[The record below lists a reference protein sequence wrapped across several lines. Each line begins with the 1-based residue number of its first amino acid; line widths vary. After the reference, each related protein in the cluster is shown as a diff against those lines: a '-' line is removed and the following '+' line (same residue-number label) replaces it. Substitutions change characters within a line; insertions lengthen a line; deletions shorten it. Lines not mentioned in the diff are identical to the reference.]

1 MILSSSGKNLDGD
14 AMGDTNILS
23 LYADAQ
29 ATLARIEERRRL
41 SPVRRPW
48 KIRSFI
54 AERQALAWIDA
65 TSVEASAFTVD
76 GRGSI
81 SGATFDLTHWR
92 QAVGAPVTLD
102 TLRTDI
108 NGLLDWLG
116 VHDVPANV
124 GPWSPSG
131 LPLADVRQ
139 HVARWQEE
147 AAALPPSPPLLH
159 GARLALAWRRHAP
172 IGRGDAV
179 ASFLIGDRHGPGRWD
194 ASFGGLVALGFQVS
208 AAAWKIAD
216 PAQFD
221 RLWLRAI
228 VLGASDHLDQET
240 RLRGY
245 ADRAATHIAS
255 RRRPGRLKDV
265 LMMAMS
271 RPYISSRLVAD
282 QLGLTSAGAIKLLGI
297 ATDAG
302 LLLERSGQSSYR
314 TYAIPVSHAPH
325 AVSAPDPLADP
336 DSADFWSRD

>member
-1 MILSSSGKNLDGD
+1 MPLLDENFDGGGK
-14 AMGDTNILS
+14 GDTSILS

-29 ATLARIEERRRL
+29 AALARIEERRRL

-81 SGATFDLTHWR
+81 GGAAFDLTHWR

-102 TLRTDI
+102 TLRVDSS
-108 NGLLDWLG
+108 GLLDWLG
-116 VHDVPANV
+116 VHDAPAHA
-124 GPWSPSG
+124 GPWTTPG

-139 HVARWQEE
+139 RVMQWQAETGTM
-147 AAALPPSPPLLH
+147 PPSPPLLH
-159 GARLALAWRRHAP
+159 GARLALTWRRHAP

-194 ASFGGLVALGFQVS
+194 ASSGGLVALGFQAS
-208 AAAWKIAD
+208 GAAWKIAS
-216 PAQFD
+216 PAHFD

-228 VLGASDHLDQET
+228 ALAATSLLDQEV

-245 ADRAATHIAS
+245 AQRAATHIAS
-255 RRRPGRLKDV
+255 RRRPGRLRDV

-271 RPYISSRLVAD
+271 RPYINSRLVAD

-314 TYAIPVSHAPH
+314 TYSIPVGQTPH
-325 AVSAPDPLADP
+325 PVATPDPLSDP
-336 DSADFWSRD
+336 HSSEF